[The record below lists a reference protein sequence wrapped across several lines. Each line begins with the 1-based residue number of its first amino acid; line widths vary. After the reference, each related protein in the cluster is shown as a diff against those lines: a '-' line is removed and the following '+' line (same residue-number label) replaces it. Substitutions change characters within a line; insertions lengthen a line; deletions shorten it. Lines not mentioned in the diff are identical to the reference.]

1 MPGVARTGV
10 LARQG
15 IGRLRQ
21 RLQHG
26 DLIFWLVALGFAL
39 LVVTLLLIIVAV
51 TWDGSREAREAFGI
65 FGFITSTDWNPVT
78 GEFGAAPA
86 IYGTVMSSMIAL
98 ILAAP
103 PAIMIGVFLSD
114 ICPYRLRAP
123 LSLMVELLAA
133 IPSVVYGMWGIFV
146 LIPFYRRF
154 IASPIS
160 ESLGEYVPFL
170 AGPVAVGRG
179 LLVAGIILA
188 IMILPTIAAVS
199 RDVLAVV
206 PRHQKEA
213 MLALG
218 ATHWE
223 VIRHAML
230 PYARAGIVGG
240 MMLGLGRALGETM
253 AALMVIG
260 NMPRIEASI
269 FQPATTAA
277 AQIASQL
284 PTTESDLHAS
294 ALILMALVLFLIT
307 LIANS
312 IARLLVWQT
321 SRRSGGG
328 R

>member
-1 MPGVARTGV
+1 MALTDAFSGSGG
-10 LARQG
+10 L
-15 IGRLRQ
+15 RLRQ

-39 LVVTLLLIIVAV
+39 LVVALLAIIVAV
-51 TWDGSREAREAFGI
+51 TWDGSEEARDTFGI
-65 FGFITSTDWNPVT
+65 IGFITSTSWNPVA

-86 IYGTVMSSMIAL
+86 IYGTVVSSMIAL
-98 ILAAP
+98 VLAAP

-114 ICPYRLRAP
+114 LCPNRLRAP

-133 IPSVVYGMWGIFV
+133 IPSVVYGMWGVFV
-146 LIPFYRRF
+146 LIPFYRTF
-154 IASPIS
+154 IASPLS
-160 ESLGEYVPFL
+160 ETVGEYIPLF

-179 LLVAGIILA
+179 LLVAGMILA

-199 RDVLAVV
+199 RDVLTVV
-206 PRHQKEA
+206 PIHQKEA

-218 ATHWE
+218 ATRWE
-223 VIRHAML
+223 VIRHAQL

-260 NMPRIEASI
+260 NMPRIESSL

-294 ALILMALVLFLIT
+294 SLILMALVLFLIT
-307 LIANS
+307 LVANS
-312 IARLLVWQT
+312 IARLLVWNV
-321 SRRSGGG
+321 SRQSGGQ
-328 R
+328 

>member
-1 MPGVARTGV
+1 VALSEAFSRSG
-10 LARQG
+10 AA
-15 IGRLRQ
+15 RLRQ

-26 DLIFWLVALGFAL
+26 DLVFWLVALFFAL

-51 TWDGSREAREAFGI
+51 TWDGSREARDTFGI
-65 FGFITSTDWNPVT
+65 IGFMSSTDWNPVA
-78 GEFGAAPA
+78 GEFGALPA
-86 IYGTVMSSMIAL
+86 VYGTVVSSMIAL
-98 ILAAP
+98 VLAAP

-114 ICPYRLRAP
+114 LCPARLRAP

-154 IASPIS
+154 IASPLS
-160 ESLGEYVPFL
+160 ETVGEYIPIF

-206 PRHQKEA
+206 PAHQKEA

-218 ATHWE
+218 ATRWE
-223 VIRHAML
+223 VIRHAQL

-253 AALMVIG
+253 AALMVIC
-260 NMPRIEASI
+260 NMPRIETSL

-294 ALILMALVLFLIT
+294 SLILMALVLFLIT

-312 IARLLVWQT
+312 IARLLVWNV
-321 SRRSGGG
+321 SRSSGG
-328 R
+328 RS